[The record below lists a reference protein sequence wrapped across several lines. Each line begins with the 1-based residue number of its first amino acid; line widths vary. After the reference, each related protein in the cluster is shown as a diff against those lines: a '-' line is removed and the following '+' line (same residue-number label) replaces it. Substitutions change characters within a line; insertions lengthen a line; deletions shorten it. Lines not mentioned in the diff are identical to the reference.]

1 MLRRLF
7 WFFVGFAI
15 GGFGVVAADA
25 YALSPV
31 PPGMTA
37 ANVKVSAPSS
47 MPRIS
52 FGPAGDVFIG
62 NGSIPGSAVANRQ
75 IGAYIGSRSFGVD
88 LSRYTPPSALA
99 RAGRI
104 AMRATGVGAAVA
116 LGLEV
121 LDLVFDEDTGGWQ
134 VPDETVPA
142 LPAGYIHTLYYNG
155 ASGGKVCTS
164 AANQCTATDIL
175 YWFPHYQLVRNSTVV
190 IPETMVLELTSST
203 RARIRYRFETPGGSA
218 AATFNDLYVTGS
230 TCPAG
235 YVFVGDGMCE
245 PSDAYRPAT
254 DAELEDLIEAD
265 TIARD
270 RGGELLEALRQ
281 LGYLPDFEP
290 LAVSGPSSVIG
301 ETTTTTTTSPAGT
314 TTKTSTKTYNL
325 DYSGDTITV
334 TSSTTTT
341 TTTPDGETITET
353 ETETPAPG
361 GGVPLEEATPA
372 LCEQYPEISACQEL
386 GEPDEDFELPEE
398 ERDLEWQKELS
409 AAGSCPAPI
418 PLTIRGNTYM
428 FSYEPACIGADY
440 LRPIVIGI
448 AWLSAGIFLFSTVR
462 QS

>member
-1 MLRRLF
+1 MRRLL

-15 GGFGVVAADA
+15 GGLGVVAADA
-25 YALSPV
+25 YAFGPT

-37 ANVKVSAPSS
+37 ADIKVSAPSN
-47 MPRIS
+47 MPRIG

-62 NGSIPGSAVANRQ
+62 NGSVPGSAVANRQ

-121 LDLVFDEDTGGWQ
+121 LDLIFDEDTGQW
-134 VPDETVPA
+134 TVPEESEYE
-142 LPAGYIHTLYYNG
+142 PGAGTWRLSIGGQNYFGTSDYLRGVADDYAASTGHVPQG
-155 ASGGKVCTS
+155 SWKRSGGPNFGELNWFRSYIIPGVATLSLSVVKTS
-164 AANQCTATDIL
+164 
-175 YWFPHYQLVRNSTVV
+175 Y
-190 IPETMVLELTSST
+190 
-203 RARIRYRFETPGGSA
+203 
-218 AATFNDLYVTGS
+218 

-235 YVFVGDGMCE
+235 YVEQGGVCLD
-245 PSDAYRPAT
+245 PNPPRRPAT
-254 DAELEDLIEAD
+254 DQDLETAIEDD

-270 RGGELLEALRQ
+270 RGGELLDALRQ
-281 LGYLPDFEP
+281 LGYWPDFEP

-301 ETTTTTTTSPAGT
+301 ETTTTTSTSPAGT
-314 TTKTSTKTYNL
+314 TTTTKTTTYNL
-325 DYSGDTITV
+325 DYSGDTVTV
-334 TSSTTTT
+334 TPTITTTI
-341 TTTPDGETITET
+341 TTPDGDTITET
-353 ETETPAPG
+353 ETQTPAPG
-361 GGVPLEEATPA
+361 GGVPMEEATPA
-372 LCEQYPEISACQEL
+372 LCEQYPDISACQEL
-386 GEPDEDFELPEE
+386 GEPEDDFELPEE
-398 ERDLEWQKELS
+398 ERDLEWQKEMS
-409 AAGSCPAPI
+409 ASGSCPAPI